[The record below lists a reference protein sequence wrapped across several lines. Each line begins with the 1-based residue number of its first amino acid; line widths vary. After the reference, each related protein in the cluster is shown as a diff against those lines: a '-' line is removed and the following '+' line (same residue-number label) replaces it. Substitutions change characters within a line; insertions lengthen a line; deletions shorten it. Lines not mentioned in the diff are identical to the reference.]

1 MAPVGAL
8 ATAAAVT
15 TKLRLGT
22 GICLGVQRDPIQTAK
37 EVASRDQL
45 SGGRFV
51 FGIGGGW
58 NQDEMEDHGTVFAT
72 RFKLM
77 RERIEAMKAIWTQ
90 TKPEYSGELVKFPP
104 MMTWPKPAQK
114 PHPPII
120 VGGAFPHAATRALRY
135 GDGWMPLGSRGPDLA
150 ELFPRLRE
158 VAGPERRT
166 VGKGVGSKCRT
177 RGSQDHE
184 KKK

>member
-1 MAPVGAL
+1 MDPFVAL

-22 GICLGVQRDPIQTAK
+22 GICLVVHRDPIQTAK
-37 EVASRDQL
+37 EVASLDQL

-77 RERIEAMKAIWTQ
+77 RERIEAMKATWTQ
-90 TKPEYSGELVKFPP
+90 TKPAYSGELVKFTP
-104 MMTWPKPAQK
+104 MRSEEHT
-114 PHPPII
+114 
-120 VGGAFPHAATRALRY
+120 Y
-135 GDGWMPLGSRGPDLA
+135 
-150 ELFPRLRE
+150 EL
-158 VAGPERRT
+158 
-166 VGKGVGSKCRT
+166 
-177 RGSQDHE
+177 Q
-184 KKK
+184 

>member
-1 MAPVGAL
+1 MDPFVAL

-22 GICLGVQRDPIQTAK
+22 GICLVVQRDPIQTAK
-37 EVASRDQL
+37 EVASLDQL

-90 TKPEYSGELVKFPP
+90 TKPEYSGELGKFTP
-104 MMTWPKPAQK
+104 MMKWPKPAQK
-114 PHPPII
+114 THPPIL
-120 VGGAFPHAATRALRY
+120 VGGAFLHAATRALRY
-135 GDGWMPLGSRGPDLA
+135 GDGWMTLGPRGPALA
-150 ELFPRLRE
+150 GLF
-158 VAGPERRT
+158 
-166 VGKGVGSKCRT
+166 
-177 RGSQDHE
+177 
-184 KKK
+184 